1 MLLAVLAVA
10 IALAMGHALGHP
22 FLRGN
27 DELETVLENPVVQGP
42 LASAFGGAFRTITV
56 GAWAPLHL
64 LSHALDRAVFGTW
77 AGGSV
82 LVNLLLHL
90 LNATLVAALAR
101 RIGAPTLAVWAAGL
115 LFAVHP
121 VQVESVVSITQRKT
135 VLSTAFLL
143 LALHAWVSHARA
155 QETAGRRRFY
165 GLALLAGIAA
175 LMTKPVAVVLPLQLA
190 LVDLPLGRARASW
203 RSLLEKLPFIVA
215 AAALAVV
222 TALGKVEVSI
232 TTAVTGHSRS
242 VGFAGLAWYGGGPVD
257 TFLTMLTV
265 VPRYLRLL
273 FWPVNLSII
282 YTPPV
287 RTGLDAEVAGSLL
300 LVLAL
305 GALLMVAARKR
316 PRLACWAG
324 LFVAGL
330 LPVSQILPQ
339 ATLMNDRYLYVPL
352 LGGAPLVGEGL
363 ALLATRITGG
373 RRALVVALAAGMAM
387 ALIFLTRERVTLW
400 ASDLALWT
408 DAARKAPDARLA
420 WYNLGHFRESA
431 GDEKGAAEAF
441 VRAAELDALD
451 PFSASHA
458 SALLM
463 RRGEFAR
470 ALPLAERAARLF
482 PTEYD
487 PQYNLGFLRLV
498 QGDVNGAR
506 PVLEHAASL
515 DPASCEAATLLGH
528 ALALSGEPARAT
540 AIYDRIRSTR
550 CDGPDVGLYRAFVA
564 GELHDEH
571 TLTLELDASLS
582 SVRQQLSEFL
592 REPTLSPLLAHGPF
606 VERLESRLRAAKD
619 APR

>member
-373 RRALVVALAAGMAM
+373 RRALVVELAGHECPVESDVGSVAARAADPVVDCGGPGWLAGE
-387 ALIFLTRERVTLW
+387 RERVAEQGGRFAAGGVKACRVLEDRPGTIDVSLDQTEEAEVVLGVVLSGEE
-400 ASDLALWT
+400 ASGALGE
-408 DAARKAPDARLA
+408 RKRP
-420 WYNLGHFRESA
+420 
-431 GDEKGAAEAF
+431 
-441 VRAAELDALD
+441 
-451 PFSASHA
+451 
-458 SALLM
+458 
-463 RRGEFAR
+463 GEFTPAHQERARVAGGEGIERVELRRPDERFRCSLLVPR
-470 ALPLAERAARLF
+470 ALPEVPQVVPGQPRVRRLSGRIG
-482 PTEYD
+482 PE
-487 PQYNLGFLRLV
+487 GEI
-498 QGDVNGAR
+498 AR
-506 PVLEHAASL
+506 PERHSL
-515 DPASCEAATLLGH
+515 P
-528 ALALSGEPARAT
+528 GEE
-540 AIYDRIRSTR
+540 D
-550 CDGPDVGLYRAFVA
+550 
-564 GELHDEH
+564 
-571 TLTLELDASLS
+571 
-582 SVRQQLSEFL
+582 
-592 REPTLSPLLAHGPF
+592 
-606 VERLESRLRAAKD
+606 
-619 APR
+619 